1 MNTTTRT
8 PGQAAALPRRTPA
21 GTGASLPDLLLQQ
34 ARIRPGDV
42 AVTDGLRSL
51 TYQDLVASAARLA
64 GRLRELG
71 VGPDDSVGLYAEPSA
86 DLMAGAWGI
95 LFAQGAYLPLSP
107 EYPDARLRYMIED
120 SRTTVVITQDH
131 LAESL
136 AELVPQGTR
145 IVALSEAAHRTDSPL
160 GSWRPDS
167 LAYVIYTSG
176 STGRPK
182 GVMIEHGGVAS
193 QLRWMHT
200 CGHLGEGTT
209 VLQKTPMSF
218 DAAQWEILAP
228 AVGSR
233 VVTAVPGSHRD
244 PQALI
249 ATIRAH
255 EVSTLQCV
263 PTLLQALL
271 DTEELGHCTSLT
283 RVFSGG
289 EALTRSLGRAFF
301 AELPGASLINLYG
314 PTECTINATAH
325 VVDPE
330 AIPDGAGT
338 LPIGIPVDNTQCFIL
353 DENLAPVDIGEPGEL
368 YIGGTQLARGYLHRP
383 EQTRERFIP
392 SPFIPTQRLYRT
404 GDLAYW
410 NPDGTIQF
418 SGRADN
424 QVKLRGYRIEL
435 DEVALAVEQHSWVR
449 RAAAVVVDDARTG
462 HQQLVACIELN
473 PKEAAL
479 MDQGENSGHHR
490 SKSDRLQVRAQ
501 LADAG
506 VRESAGRAVI
516 PLPGAQETQAQRR
529 AVFAR
534 KTYRFYEGGDVT
546 RADLLELLAP
556 KPPAVGPHAD
566 LNLTRL
572 GEILRWFGQFR
583 STERLLPKYAYAS
596 PGALYATQLYVET
609 GGLPGLAPGVYYHH
623 PVDHA
628 LVRIGPSELPPE
640 LSLLVHLAGRR
651 SAIEPVYLTNVEEV
665 LEFEAGHM
673 VGVFEEVL
681 PAHGLNLRPLDRL
694 PGVKERLDVADED
707 HYMGTFEVVPNEGT
721 PRRESVDLYV
731 QAHPG
736 RVDGMASGQYRYRD
750 GGLEWLSDD
759 LVLRKHVVA
768 INQQVYDRASFG
780 ITAVSR
786 HSDRPWLSYIGL
798 GAYLHRLQRNGLG
811 LGFMA
816 SGYSSRS
823 GRPLPAAR
831 HMDAVLSR
839 HGIAPGEASYF
850 FLGGRVGEEQIR
862 SEGMYEDSVHMK
874 GPTEIIKDE
883 LGRML
888 PDYMLPN
895 RVLVLD
901 RLPLT
906 ANGKVDSRALAA
918 SDEVNSAAPDGPFTA
933 PETRTERWLAEA
945 WGKALR
951 YEHVSTTDEFFACGG
966 NSLTAV
972 TLVNAINGEFGIRLP
987 FQVVFECPRLA
998 DLAARIDSDG
1008 DTPPSRLV
1016 PLRQGGAGSPV
1027 FCWPGLGGYP
1037 MNLRVLA
1044 RETDLGGPFLGIQTH
1059 GLNAGEVPYATIRE
1073 TAAAD
1078 VAEIRR
1084 VQPHGPYTLWGYSFG
1099 ARVAFEAAWQLEQA
1113 GESVADLLL
1122 ICPGNPEIRGADVE
1136 THGRTASYTNPA
1148 YVTILYSVFAGAI
1161 SGPDLDRCLKETQDE
1176 DSFVEFFHRQLP
1188 ELGAPLIR
1196 RITQLVARTY
1206 EFEYTFRE
1214 LAERRLSAPV
1224 TVFKAAG
1231 DDYSFIDGHSGYA
1244 ATPPTVI
1251 ELTGDHYRVLKD
1263 PGVAELAQTIRDRTA
1278 ARRQTEESVMP
1289 HLTIKHFPKNFTEQQ
1304 KQRLAESLTA
1314 VIVEQFGTYE
1324 GAVSIAL
1331 EPVAQDA
1338 WQESVYEPEITR
1350 RGHLLIKAPDYAQ
1363 N

>member
-1 MNTTTRT
+1 MNTTSRT
-8 PGQAAALPRRTPA
+8 LSPAVAPPPRTGQIA
-21 GTGASLPDLLLQQ
+21 GLPDLLLQQ
-34 ARIRPGDV
+34 AKARPDAI
-42 AVTDGLRSL
+42 AVTGDGRTL
-51 TYQDLVASAARLA
+51 TYEELVTSASRLA
-64 GRLRELG
+64 ARLRELG
-71 VGPDDSVGLYAEPSA
+71 VGPDDCVGLYAEPSA

-120 SRTTVVITQDH
+120 SRTAIVVTQHHLADDLASLVPPGTTVV
-131 LAESL
+131 S
-136 AELVPQGTR
+136 
-145 IVALSEAAHRTDSPL
+145 LSETATDAEAPL
-160 GSWRPDS
+160 GPWRAGS

-182 GVMIEHGGVAS
+182 GVVIEQGGVAS

-228 AVGSR
+228 ALGSR
-233 VVTAVPGSHRD
+233 VVTAPPGSHRD
-244 PQALI
+244 PEALI
-249 ATIRAH
+249 AVMRAN
-255 EVSTLQCV
+255 EVTTLQCV
-263 PTLLQALL
+263 PTLLQALV
-271 DTEELGHCTSLT
+271 DTEELDSCTSLT

-289 EALTRSLGRAFF
+289 EALTRRLARAFF

-330 AIPDGAGT
+330 AVPDGTGT
-338 LPIGIPVDNTQCFIL
+338 LPIGVPVDNTQCFIL

-392 SPFIPTQRLYRT
+392 SPFVPTQRLYRT

-424 QVKLRGYRIEL
+424 QVKLRGHRIEL

-462 HQQLVACIELN
+462 HQQLVACVELN

-479 MDQGENSGHHR
+479 MDQGIDSGHHR

-501 LADAG
+501 LAGAG
-506 VRESAGRAVI
+506 IRESTGRETVA
-516 PLPGAQETQAQRR
+516 LPGAQETEHQRR
-529 AVFAR
+529 QVFAR
-534 KTYRFYEGGDVT
+534 KTYRFYEGGDT
-546 RADLLELLAP
+546 SRDDLLNLLAQ
-556 KPPAVGPHAD
+556 KPVAPGPPRDPD
-566 LNLTRL
+566 LPLL
-572 GEILRWFGQFR
+572 GEILRWFGQF
-583 STERLLPKYAYAS
+583 SSPERLLPKYAYAS

-609 GGLPGLAPGVYYHH
+609 GGAPGLAPGVYYHH

-628 LVRIGPSELPPE
+628 LVRVGPSELPPGARP
-640 LSLLVHLAGRR
+640 LVHFAGRR
-651 SAIEPVYLTNVEEV
+651 SAIEPVYRTNVEEV

-681 PAHGLNLRPLDRL
+681 PEHGLDLRPLDRL
-694 PGVKERLDVADED
+694 PGVKERLDVADDD
-707 HYMGTFEVVPNEGT
+707 HYMGTFEIRPHDGT
-721 PRRESVDLYV
+721 PQREPVDLYL

-736 RVDGMASGQYRYRD
+736 RVDGLPSGQYSYRD
-750 GGLEWLSDD
+750 GDLTRVSDE

-786 HSDRPWLSYIGL
+786 TDRPWLAYLSL
-798 GAYLHRLQRNGLG
+798 GAHLHHLQRNGLG
-811 LGFMA
+811 LGFMS

-831 HMDAVLSR
+831 RMDAVLSHLGR
-839 HGIAPGEASYF
+839 APGEASYF
-850 FLGGRVGEEQIR
+850 FLGGRVSEEQLR

-883 LGRML
+883 LGRIL

-895 RVLVLD
+895 RVLILD
-901 RLPLT
+901 ALPLT

-918 SDEVNSAAPDGPFTA
+918 SDEVKSAAPEGPFTA
-933 PETRTERWLAEA
+933 PATPVERWLAEA

-951 YEHVSTTDEFFACGG
+951 YEQVSAADDFFACGG

-972 TLVNAINGEFGIRLP
+972 TLVNAINREFGIRLP
-987 FQVVFECPRLA
+987 FQVVFECPRLM

-1008 DTPPSRLV
+1008 GEAASRLV
-1016 PLRQGGAGSPV
+1016 PLRQGAADSAV

-1037 MNLRVLA
+1037 MNLRFLA
-1044 RETDLGGPFLGIQTH
+1044 REAAFGRAFHGIQAH
-1059 GLNAGEVPYATIRE
+1059 GLNPGEVPYATIRE

-1078 VAEIRR
+1078 LAEIRR
-1084 VQPHGPYTLWGYSFG
+1084 VQPRGPYTLWGYSFG

-1113 GESVADLLL
+1113 GERVENLML
-1122 ICPGNPEIRGADVE
+1122 ICPGNPEVRGAD
-1136 THGRTASYTNPA
+1136 TDRHGRTASYANPA
-1148 YVTILYSVFAGAI
+1148 YVTILYSVFAGTV
-1161 SGPDLDRCLKETQDE
+1161 SGPDLDRCLKEARDE
-1176 DSFVEFFHRQLP
+1176 ERFEAFVHGLLP
-1188 ELGAPLIR
+1188 GLDRPLIR

-1214 LAERRLSAPV
+1214 LTERRLNTPV

-1231 DDYSFIDGHSGYA
+1231 DDYSFIDGQSGYA
-1244 ATPPTVI
+1244 ASPPTVI
-1251 ELTGDHYRVLKD
+1251 ELIGDHYSVLKE
-1263 PGVAELAQTIRDRTA
+1263 PGVLELAQAIRDRTKGS
-1278 ARRQTEESVMP
+1278 TMP
-1289 HLTIKHFPKNFTEQQ
+1289 HLTIKHFPKDFTDQQ
-1304 KQRLAESLTA
+1304 KQHLAETLTA
-1314 VIVEQFGTYE
+1314 VIVEQFGTYD

-1331 EPVAQDA
+1331 EPVPREQ
-1338 WQESVYEPEITR
+1338 WQEAVFEPEITGR
-1350 RGHLLIKAPDYAQ
+1350 SHLLIKAPNYAS